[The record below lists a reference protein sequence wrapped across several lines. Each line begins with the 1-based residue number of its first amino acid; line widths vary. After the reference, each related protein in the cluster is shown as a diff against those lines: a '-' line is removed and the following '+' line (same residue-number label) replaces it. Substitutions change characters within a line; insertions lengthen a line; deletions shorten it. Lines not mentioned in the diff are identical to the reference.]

1 MALAAFDTLKVSKDL
16 QQAGLEKSHAEAIA
30 LAVKQG
36 QGDLA
41 TKQDIDHLRTE
52 LKTDIDH
59 LRTELKTDID
69 HLRTELKTGIDH
81 LKSDIDHLRTEFKTD
96 NDHLR
101 TELKSDNDHLR
112 TELKSD
118 IDHLRTELKSD
129 NVWFKWVI
137 GVNLALTI
145 GIIAAIISGTITLT
159 LAP

>member
-1 MALAAFDTLKVSKDL
+1 MALAAFDTLKVSKDP

-52 LKTDIDH
+52 LKSDIDHLRSEFKTDIGH
-59 LRTELKTDID
+59 LRTELKTDIG
-69 HLRTELKTGIDH
+69 HLRTELKT
-81 LKSDIDHLRTEFKTD
+81 
-96 NDHLR
+96 
-101 TELKSDNDHLR
+101 
-112 TELKSD
+112 D

-159 LAP
+159 QAP

>member
-16 QQAGLEKSHAEAIA
+16 QQAGIQESHAEAIA

-41 TKQDIDHLRTE
+41 TKRDIALLKSEIGRLRTEIKSDIGHLRTE
-52 LKTDIDH
+52 L
-59 LRTELKTDID
+59 R
-69 HLRTELKTGIDH
+69 
-81 LKSDIDHLRTEFKTD
+81 
-96 NDHLR
+96 
-101 TELKSDNDHLR
+101 
-112 TELKSD
+112 
-118 IDHLRTELKSD
+118 SD
-129 NVWFKWVI
+129 NVWLKWAL

>member
-1 MALAAFDTLKVSKDL
+1 MAVAAFDTLKVSKDL

-52 LKTDIDH
+52 LKSDIDH
-59 LRTELKTDID
+59 LRTELKTD
-69 HLRTELKTGIDH
+69 IDH

-96 NDHLR
+96 IGHLR
-101 TELKSDNDHLR
+101 TELKSDF
-112 TELKSD
+112 
-118 IDHLRTELKSD
+118 DHLRTELKSD

-159 LAP
+159 QAP